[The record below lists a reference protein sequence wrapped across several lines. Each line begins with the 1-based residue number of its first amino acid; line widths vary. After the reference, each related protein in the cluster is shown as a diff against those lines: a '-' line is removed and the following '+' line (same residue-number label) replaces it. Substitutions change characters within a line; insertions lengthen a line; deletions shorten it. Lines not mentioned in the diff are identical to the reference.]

1 MTKEARIYNEKNTA
15 SSIYGVK
22 KAGHAQKNQSGLP
35 FHIVLKKKKKT
46 SKWIRDLN
54 VRSETIRQWHPT
66 PVLLPGKSHG
76 WRSLVGCS
84 PWGR

>member
-46 SKWIRDLN
+46 QNGL
-54 VRSETIRQWHPT
+54 ET
-66 PVLLPGKSHG
+66 
-76 WRSLVGCS
+76 
-84 PWGR
+84 